1 MKRLLPAILALSLL
15 LTGCGWLDGSYYRVT
30 PHQQH
35 STGNDSQVEVVE
47 NYLQLRTALENMV
60 SAGEES
66 RVISVTKFR
75 QEQLTDSMDMAVR
88 YIKSNYP
95 IGAYAVDEITYEVG
109 TIGGALAVAVE
120 IRYLHG
126 KSEIRRIH
134 RVENMEQV
142 QSLIADAL
150 TEYDTSLVMLVEEYQ
165 SADMHQLVDDFAAE
179 NPSVVMETPEVTL
192 QTYPDT
198 GYKRVMELKFSYQSS
213 RDNLRTMREVVQRV
227 FRSAALY
234 VSHDAQDGQKLS
246 QLYSFLMER
255 FESYQLK
262 TSITPSYSL
271 LNHGV
276 GDSAAFAEVYAEM
289 CTWVDV
295 ECLVVVGT
303 RNGEPWCW
311 NIVQEDGY
319 YYHVDLLACQARGGY
334 RSLTDDQM
342 TDYVWDYSAYPACT
356 GRPIIEEPEE
366 TTEPVG
372 ETTVPEET
380 SPPENKLKK

>member
-165 SADMHQLVDDFAAE
+165 SADIHQLVDDFAAE

-380 SPPENKLKK
+380 SPPEN